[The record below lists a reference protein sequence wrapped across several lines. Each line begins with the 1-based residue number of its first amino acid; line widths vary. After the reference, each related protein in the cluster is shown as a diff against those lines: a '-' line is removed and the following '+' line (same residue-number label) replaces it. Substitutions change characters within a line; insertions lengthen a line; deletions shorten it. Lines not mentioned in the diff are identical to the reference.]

1 MRARTVPSPLWGE
14 GQGEGGNAA
23 LMAISFTLC
32 SLLFCRH
39 RTRERARGDK
49 DVAMVIMRENELA
62 VAKKVEDIH
71 IIYGFGAR

>member
-1 MRARTVPSPLWGE
+1 
-14 GQGEGGNAA
+14 
-23 LMAISFTLC
+23 MAISFTLC